1 MYIEKRRRFP
11 LRLVIILLVLAAVG
25 FFAYRHFTAKPATPP
40 APPPPAVTVEAVEVR
55 DIPLEF
61 DYAARLAGSREVEI
75 RARVGGTLLKRE
87 YEEGAYVKRGD
98 TLFQIDPDPYYA
110 ALAEAQATFNQ
121 AARDWQRARTL
132 MNSKALSAR
141 EFDQAQA
148 LYGQSKALLET
159 AKINLA
165 YTTVRA
171 PISGFTSEE
180 GFSEGSLVVADTSLL
195 TRLTQLDPMYVEFA
209 YPDSDAMMQRAG
221 VANGSITLP
230 EDNMLRVSI
239 TFTDGSVYP
248 SEGKIRFTDSIID
261 PNTGTVRARAVVPNA
276 GKAILPGQFV
286 HVTVKGL
293 TQKQAIGVPEKAI
306 MQGPMGMFVYTVG
319 AEDKAVITPVELGL
333 LNNGTRVITKGLKAG
348 DRVVTEGMIKVR
360 PDSPVRIDTGAAAQ
374 DGAAAPAAAPAPQA
388 KE

>member
-11 LRLVIILLVLAAVG
+11 LRLVLVLVVLAVAA

-40 APPPPAVTVEAVEVR
+40 APPPPAVTVQTVEVR

-75 RARVGGTLLKRE
+75 RARVGGTLLKRA

-121 AARDWQRARTL
+121 TSRDWQRARTL
-132 MNSKALSAR
+132 MRSKALSAR
-141 EFDQAQA
+141 EFDQSQA
-148 LYGQSKALLET
+148 LFGQAKAALEN

-171 PISGFTSEE
+171 PISGYTSEE
-180 GFSEGSLVVADTSLL
+180 GYSEGSLVVANESLL

-209 YPDSDAMMQRAG
+209 YPDSDALMQRAG

-230 EDNMLRVSI
+230 EDKLLSVSI
-239 TFTDGSVYP
+239 QFVDGSVYP
-248 SEGKIRFTDSIID
+248 TEGKIRFTDNIID

-276 GKAILPGQFV
+276 EKDIIPGQFV
-286 HVTVKGL
+286 HVTVKGM
-293 TQKQAIGVPEKAI
+293 TQKDAIGVPEKAL

-319 AEDKAVITPVELGL
+319 AEGKAAITPVELGL
-333 LNNGTRVITKGLKAG
+333 LNGGTRIITKGLKQG
-348 DRVVTEGMIKVR
+348 DQVIVEGMIKVR
-360 PDSPVRIDTGAAAQ
+360 PDAPVRIDTGAAAQ
-374 DGAAAPAAAPAPQA
+374 DGAAASAPASASAA